1 MLNTQLTQDATAP
14 DTLKAAWREL
24 LSCRPHLRI
33 RDAAATLGVSE
44 AELLATGCGDNVIRL
59 QAGDWPALL
68 SGVAALGPVM
78 ALTRNAAAVHEKT
91 GEYARPQAHGRLA
104 IVAGRRID
112 LCLAL
117 SDWYCAYAVSE
128 ASADGPRRSLQFF
141 GADGEAIHKIYLLS
155 QPLKT
160 VRPEPVEGRTTSGL
174 DEPSPNGMPSSNRAG
189 VINQG
194 ANIQAYRDLVERFRA
209 ADQSAR
215 LELPATAPGAP
226 WLNPQ
231 PELPAQWQRWTALWR
246 HAETRQAAACLPA
259 GLFRDFVGQLAQALL
274 PIHILTASR
283 AALQV
288 HAGPVQNLRI
298 TGPWFNILDPQFNL
312 HLNETAIDHLAIAEL
327 AFRHQRFSGLLLRD
341 GAGRTVAALC
351 GEFDEDAGESPPWRD
366 FLAAL
371 QRSASPRPTQV

>member
-1 MLNTQLTQDATAP
+1 MLNTQLTRDAIAP

-44 AELLATGCGDNVIRL
+44 AELLATGCGDNAIRL

-68 SGVAALGPVM
+68 SGVAELGPVM

-91 GEYARPQAHGRLA
+91 GDYGRPEIHGRLA
-104 IVAGRRID
+104 VVAGRRVD

-128 ASADGPRRSLQFF
+128 PSANGPRRSLQFF
-141 GADGEAIHKIYLLS
+141 GADGEAVHKIYLA
-155 QPLKT
+155 
-160 VRPEPVEGRTTSGL
+160 EGADT
-174 DEPSPNGMPSSNRAG
+174 
-189 VINQG
+189 G
-194 ANIQAYRDLVERFRA
+194 AYQRLIERHRA
-209 ADQSAR
+209 ADQHAW
-215 LELPATAPGAP
+215 LELPATAPTAP
-226 WLNPQ
+226 WLNPE
-231 PELPAQWQRWTALWR
+231 PELPAAWQRWTALWR
-246 HAETRQAAACLPA
+246 HAGTRQAAERLPA
-259 GLFRDFVGQLAQALL
+259 GLFRDFIGLLAQTLL

-288 HAGPVQNLRI
+288 HAGPVQNPRI
-298 TGPWFNILDPQFNL
+298 TGPWFNILDPRFNL

-341 GAGRTVAALC
+341 RAGRTVAAVC

-371 QRSASPRPTQV
+371 PRPAVPTPTQA

>member
-1 MLNTQLTQDATAP
+1 MLNTQLTQATAP

-59 QAGDWPALL
+59 QTGDWPALL

-91 GEYARPQAHGRLA
+91 GEYARPQVHGRLA

-128 ASADGPRRSLQFF
+128 ASTDGPRRSLQFF
-141 GADGEAIHKIYLLS
+141 GADGEAVHKIYL
-155 QPLKT
+155 
-160 VRPEPVEGRTTSGL
+160 
-174 DEPSPNGMPSSNRAG
+174 
-189 VINQG
+189 NQG